1 MFNSLQGIITAK
13 LPQNL
18 YLQVG
23 GIEWDILIPD
33 SSLQN
38 LPSVGQEAKIYTW
51 MYHREDAMKLFGFAS
66 NIERSV
72 FFDLTKVDGVG
83 PKAAIKILSSITA
96 NELVETLNK
105 EDMAR
110 LEKISGIGK
119 KTAQKMMLALK
130 GKLSLDDADTE
141 KSSATR
147 TKAQS
152 AWEDVIVALTN
163 MGYEKRTCEEVV
175 NKLVLELKNDEDFC
189 SRNSAQQEE
198 ILFRRAIIDLV

>member
-1 MFNSLQGIITAK
+1 MFNSVTGIITAK
-13 LPQNL
+13 FPQNL

-38 LPSVGQEAKIYTW
+38 LPGVGQEAKIYTW

-72 FFDLTKVDGVG
+72 FFDLTKVGGVG
-83 PKAAIKILSSITA
+83 PKAAIKILSSISA

-130 GKLSLDDADTE
+130 GKLSLDDNESE
-141 KSSATR
+141 KGSTNKGKVS
-147 TKAQS
+147 S
-152 AWEDVIVALTN
+152 AWEDVIIALAN

-175 NKLVLELKNDEDFC
+175 NKLVEELKSDEDFC
-189 SRNSAQQEE
+189 LKNRAQQEE